1 MNVISLDKVNFET
14 PRKEVYRYLG
24 YRKDAPDENAA
35 SEIEAC
41 IADLEA
47 CASPRG
53 VYEKFPLETGNVY
66 NDQSTCGAC
75 VAGADD
81 NVLHTA
87 GMEIKSKDLAKNL
100 KGCTAVYILA
110 VTIGPGPDMLVKR
123 AEVGG
128 VYRAAVYQAA
138 GAAMVEEWCNIVNKK
153 IIDEAA
159 KDGLAVR
166 PRFSPGYG
174 DLSLELQTSISRI
187 LNMPK
192 NIGVNLLDSLLMT
205 PTKSITAF
213 AGVCR

>member
-1 MNVISLDKVNFET
+1 MLNVISLDKVNFET

-24 YRKDAPDENAA
+24 YRKNAPDENAA
-35 SEIEAC
+35 SEIETC

-47 CASPRG
+47 CAAPRG
-53 VYEKFPLETGNVY
+53 VYERFPLETGNVCR
-66 NDQSTCGAC
+66 DRSTGG
-75 VAGADD
+75 AGAGDT
-81 NVLHTA
+81 VLYTA
-87 GMEIKSKDLAKNL
+87 GLEIRSRDLARNL

-128 VYRAAVYQAA
+128 VYKAAVYQAA
-138 GAAMVEEWCNIVNKK
+138 GAAMAEEWCNIVNKM

-174 DLSLELQTSISRI
+174 DLSLELQTGISRI

-213 AGVCR
+213 AGVGKI